1 MSWLQHARHAGAF
14 IVRALV
20 CAALLLAVHV
30 APTAAQRF
38 PGDTVEVLSIRFEG
52 VRQVP
57 EELLRASIVT
67 AQTQCITAALMPL
80 CWLGQ
85 TLDRQYLDPRAL
97 ASDVFRLRVFYHQ
110 RGYREASIELDTTRV
125 PGGIHVRFRVNEGR
139 PVLVGSVQI
148 EGGDS
153 IDRRLGRDLPVAVG
167 RPFSIIEFETTR
179 DTLIARLADRG
190 FAAADVFAN
199 YDIGAE
205 DRYRAD
211 VSFTL
216 VPGPLMRFG
225 TITVEGADR
234 IGPRVVQR
242 MLMFEHGDI
251 YSRHALL
258 QSQRNLFSLELF
270 RHAEIITAAPAP
282 GDSVLPV
289 TIRVIEGDL
298 NRVRVGTGISTSDY
312 ISAEGRWINRNFFG
326 RARRFEVRGRVSNLL
341 SEQLDATPGFEDCDG
356 IYCNIAGVLNA
367 DLSLPWFF
375 DPLNTLAAGAVLERF
390 TLPAVYVRTSAGGY
404 ISLRRLVGGTGFATA
419 AWRPELTQLESD
431 GDLIFCVNFV
441 ACEEREIDV
450 LRDPHWLSPVAF
462 SFAHDKSNSIFSPTA
477 GYILRLD
484 AEYAGG
490 ATGSDFD
497 YIRLIG
503 EFSFYHDPFRGV
515 VIATRVRPGW
525 ARAVGAPGEG
535 LGLHP
540 QKRFFAGGPNS
551 VRGFAQYRLGP
562 KLLTVNAQQ
571 VLAQPVEAQGAGC
584 SAQSINDGSCDA
596 SNLAD
601 DYPGQFEVR
610 PVGGAVALEANVEV
624 RFPIW
629 RELLRGAAFVDFG
642 QVWQGQAMATSS
654 TLAWT
659 PGLGVRYFSP
669 IGPIRIDL
677 GYNPSGA
684 EQLTVVTTEVCD
696 IRNPAAGCLD
706 IQPDQVYQPN
716 DLANRRQLRTLAPVT
731 WRPFD
736 SFMDRLQIHFSIGQA
751 F

>member
-1 MSWLQHARHAGAF
+1 MNAQQHAPRAGAL
-14 IVRALV
+14 RAVLGV
-20 CAALLLAVHV
+20 ALLIF
-30 APTAAQRF
+30 APTLLNAQRF
-38 PGDTVEVLSIRFEG
+38 PGDTVEVLSLDFEG
-52 VRQVP
+52 VEQFP

-67 AQTQCITAALMPL
+67 AQTQCITAALQPL
-80 CWLGQ
+80 CWFGSA
-85 TLDRQYLDPRAL
+85 LDRQYLDPRAL

-110 RGYREASIELDTTRV
+110 RGFREAVIELDTTRV
-125 PGGIHVRFRVNEGR
+125 SSGIHVLFRVHEGR
-139 PVLVGSVQI
+139 PVVIGSVGV
-148 EGGDS
+148 EGADS
-153 IDRRLGRDLPVAVG
+153 IDRRLRRDLPVAVG
-167 RPFSIIEFETTR
+167 RPFSVIDFEVTR

-190 FAAADVFAN
+190 YAAADVFAN
-199 YDIGAE
+199 YDITAS
-205 DRYRAD
+205 DPYRAD

-225 TITVEGADR
+225 GITVEGTQSVS
-234 IGPRVVQR
+234 PRVVQR
-242 MLMFEHGDI
+242 MLMFERGDI
-251 YSRHALL
+251 YSRQARL

-270 RHAEIITAAPAP
+270 RHAEIIIGEPAE
-282 GDSVLPV
+282 GDTLLPV
-289 TIRVIEGDL
+289 LIRVIEGDL
-298 NRVRVGTGISTSDY
+298 NRVRLGMGISTSDY
-312 ISAEGRWINRNFFG
+312 VNAEGRWINRNFFG

-341 SEQLDATPGFEDCDG
+341 AEQLDATPGFEDCDG
-356 IYCNIAGVLNA
+356 IYCNVAGALNA

-375 DPLNTLAAGAVLERF
+375 DPLNTLGAGVVLERF
-390 TLPAVYVRTSAGGY
+390 TLPGVYVRTSRGAY
-404 ISLRRLVGGTGFATA
+404 ISLRRAIGLTGVASL
-419 AWRPELTQLESD
+419 AWRPELTELESD

-450 LRDPHWLSPVAF
+450 LRDPHWLSPVAL
-462 SFAHDKSNSIFSPTA
+462 SFAVDRSNSLFSPTA

-484 AEYAGG
+484 AEYAAGG
-490 ATGSDFD
+490 TGSDFD
-497 YIRLIG
+497 YVRLIG

-571 VLAQPVEAQGAGC
+571 VLALPVDQQGAGC
-584 SAQSINDGSCDA
+584 SAQAINDGSCDA
-596 SNLAD
+596 AGLARD
-601 DYPGQFEVR
+601 FPEQFDVR

-629 RELLRGAAFVDFG
+629 GELLRGATFIDFG
-642 QVWQGQAMATSS
+642 QVWQGHAAATASS
-654 TLAWT
+654 LAWT
-659 PGLGVRYFSP
+659 PGLGIRYFSP
-669 IGPIRIDL
+669 IGPIRVDV

-684 EQLTVVTTEVCD
+684 ERLTVVTTQVCD
-696 IRNPAAGCLD
+696 NRNPAVGCTD
-706 IQPDQVYQPN
+706 IVPGETYQPG

-731 WRPFD
+731 WRPYS
-736 SFMDRLQIHFSIGQA
+736 SFMDRLQFHFSIGQA